1 MGNDIPHV
9 LFNVS
14 IAMLLAVLVVVVK
27 PLSMF
32 LPGMRGLDKGQ
43 SDFFGRHMSIVL
55 DPTVIP

>member
-14 IAMLLAVLVVVVK
+14 IARLLAVLVVVK